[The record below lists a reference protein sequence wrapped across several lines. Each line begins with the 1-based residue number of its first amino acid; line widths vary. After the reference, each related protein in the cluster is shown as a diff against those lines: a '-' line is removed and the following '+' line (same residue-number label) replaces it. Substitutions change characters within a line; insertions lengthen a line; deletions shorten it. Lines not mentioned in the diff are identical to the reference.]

1 MNHRHHTSHTG
12 HTGLESWVT
21 EVAAHTTSD
30 EIVWCD
36 GSQGE
41 WDRLTGE
48 LIRKGTFVRLNPEL
62 RPNSFLARSDP
73 SDVARVED
81 STLRGHLAGAMR
93 GRTMYVV
100 PFSMGRLGSPIS
112 QLGVQITYS
121 AYVVVSM
128 KIMTRMGKQ
137 ALDLIEQSDG
147 FVKALHSVG
156 APPAARPHRRDR
168 RRRRLPDRAA
178 ARAVRPRPRRTVA
191 RPKRISRDC
200 CGSTLWS
207 GRPRQTPSPV
217 TSWPSTGSPAA
228 VGPSAAAA
236 SGPCRPA
243 VRGAGRPPSGRV
255 SAMVLDTLAHNP
267 LLVLFLVAAS
277 GYLFG
282 RISIHGFRL
291 GVRRRTLR
299 PASPPGRWTHG

>member
-156 APPAARPHRRDR
+156 APPAPGRTAGTADAVDSPIGLLPEQCALDLGGLSPAEEDLAGLLRVDPVEWQTEADSVACHFMAFDR
-168 RRRRLPDRAA
+168 LPPQLWDHLRRLRQGLAA
-178 ARAVRPRPRRTVA
+178 LPCEEPV
-191 RPKRISRDC
+191 
-200 CGSTLWS
+200 
-207 GRPRQTPSPV
+207 GR
-217 TSWPSTGSPAA
+217 
-228 VGPSAAAA
+228 
-236 SGPCRPA
+236 RPA
-243 VRGAGRPPSGRV
+243 G
-255 SAMVLDTLAHNP
+255 
-267 LLVLFLVAAS
+267 
-277 GYLFG
+277 
-282 RISIHGFRL
+282 
-291 GVRRRTLR
+291 
-299 PASPPGRWTHG
+299 